1 MTDREILKNAVD
13 NMVSSG
19 SADEG
24 KLADM
29 LTQSLNEGQKKQLSD
44 LLKDEES
51 VKRLLETPE
60 AAAVA
65 NLLNEL
71 RGGR

>member
-1 MTDREILKNAVD
+1 MTDREILENAVD
-13 NMVSSG
+13 NMINSG

-29 LTQSLNEGQKKQLSD
+29 LTQSMNEEQKKQLSD
-44 LLKDEES
+44 ILNNEDAIKQLLA
-51 VKRLLETPE
+51 TPE

-65 NLLNEL
+65 NLLNEI
-71 RGGR
+71 RGGK

>member
-1 MTDREILKNAVD
+1 
-13 NMVSSG
+13 MVSSG

-44 LLKDEES
+44 LLKDEEA

>member
-1 MTDREILKNAVD
+1 
-13 NMVSSG
+13 MVSSG

-44 LLKDEES
+44 LLKDEEA

-71 RGGR
+71 SGGR